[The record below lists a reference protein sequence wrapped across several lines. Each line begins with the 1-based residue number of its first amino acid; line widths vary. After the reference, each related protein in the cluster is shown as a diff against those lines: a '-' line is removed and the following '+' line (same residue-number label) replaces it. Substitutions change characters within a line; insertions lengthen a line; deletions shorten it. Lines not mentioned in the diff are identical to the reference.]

1 MTDIVRLM
9 GLAEAEE
16 KSRMDLIFCN
26 SKFLSNIAITVV
38 TWEQIRVELA
48 CCVLCCGNRSA

>member
-9 GLAEAEE
+9 VIEAEE
-16 KSRMDLIFCN
+16 KSRMDLIFCTVG
-26 SKFLSNIAITVV
+26 FLSNIAITVV

-48 CCVLCCGNRSA
+48 VVCSAVLSRSA